1 MGRVPASFP
10 PGDRRIWRGALPRRA
25 IAVLCGGGLVLALLN
40 PLAASAQAVPEP
52 QLRAAYLVN
61 FMKYVEWPG
70 GGVTATICIYGR
82 DTLSAHLAPYEGRS
96 VQGRELRVRRIFQFD
111 QLADCQEL
119 YVAESDEERQA
130 AVIKA
135 AARLPVLTVGET
147 AAFVQHGGAL
157 ALLRQDSRIVFDINM
172 AVVTRAGLRVSPQML
187 RLARDVVGGQR

>member
-70 GGVTATICIYGR
+70 GGATATICIYGR

-96 VQGRELRVRRIFQFD
+96 VQGRELRVASARR
-111 QLADCQEL
+111 
-119 YVAESDEERQA
+119 RW
-130 AVIKA
+130 
-135 AARLPVLTVGET
+135 
-147 AAFVQHGGAL
+147 
-157 ALLRQDSRIVFDINM
+157 
-172 AVVTRAGLRVSPQML
+172 RATPSPS
-187 RLARDVVGGQR
+187 AW